1 MKHLRALALIGTLL
15 PALPLNALTWSY
27 GTDPATWPAD
37 IRDQITNSM
46 NEAVALYN
54 AHGHFDKHVWATYEP
69 GVPTADANYEGWIR
83 FGGSRHTRVALHEIG
98 HTLGVGTYWSWN
110 GNAFARANAL
120 VKLYDGQNA
129 GVGAGG
135 GHFWPYG
142 LNFDNE
148 DGPVSRVRHCRMVAA
163 LRFDLGI
170 VGDSDADGMADDW
183 ETFHFG
189 NLAQTA
195 SADPDA
201 DGVSNLDEYLI
212 DTHPNQGLVK
222 PNRTYTFTA
231 RHSGRALS
239 VAGAGTADGANIVQS
254 ATTGSAAQKW
264 TAYPVGGGW
273 FKLVNVNSGKA
284 LEVAGLSVSDGANIQ
299 QWSWLDN
306 QGQHWRF
313 ADGGVAGHVSLY
325 NRNSGRVADV
335 AGISTVEGANVN
347 QWPDWRG
354 DGQLWAPAEVLPLAN
369 NAVYSLTAVHSNK
382 VADVQW
388 PNTSD
393 GANIGQWIWNG
404 GNWQKFTAID
414 LGGGYVRFVSVHSGR
429 VMEVAGASTANGGN
443 VIQWPWS
450 GHACQ
455 QWRLEGTDSPG
466 VYKVVNRHS
475 GLVLDVSGV
484 STADGANIHQWQWL
498 GANNQ
503 KWRFD
508 LR

>member
-1 MKHLRALALIGTLL
+1 MKHLRALALIVTLL

-239 VAGAGTADGANIVQS
+239 VAGAGTGDGANIVQS
-254 ATTGSAAQKW
+254 TTTGSAAQKW

-325 NRNSGRVADV
+325 NRNRGRVADV
-335 AGISTVEGANVN
+335 AGVSTAEGAHIN

-369 NAVYSLTAVHSNK
+369 TAVYSLTAVHSNK
-382 VADVQW
+382 AADVQW